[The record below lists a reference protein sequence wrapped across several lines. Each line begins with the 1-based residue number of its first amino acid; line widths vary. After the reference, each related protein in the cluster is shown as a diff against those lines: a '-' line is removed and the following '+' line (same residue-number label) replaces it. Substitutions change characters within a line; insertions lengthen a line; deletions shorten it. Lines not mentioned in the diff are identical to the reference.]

1 MDSNKSPIKNNRR
14 TTLIKPS
21 DFMFRRAF
29 TMYANYKE
37 IGAEQAGL
45 VINKDKVLLRGVG
58 HPDSYTLTY
67 KNDSEVT
74 LHIHSRVPSSVSIV
88 PSQVTLSKKNRSE
101 TIVLISESNCNSEV
115 ELLHL
120 NHETKEYVVKKVF
133 VLGSEGVELRTT
145 GSDECFMLA
154 QQCSV
159 SRLLEQMEFALEF
172 SETPKKQE
180 KVAKSSAEKV
190 FENFDTL
197 FLSNKKDQCYVEYPY
212 WVDVSAGD
220 LHGLCCAK
228 DGRLYSWGNGIFG
241 QLGLPPEVFVS
252 VQKEMLQPKFKKI
265 WGQKLQKVLFLP
277 KMPSN
282 LKETLEKMHLP
293 YLPIVPKLVQ
303 VPFKF
308 NVQSVACGL
317 YHSIILTDTGDSYSF
332 GLGESGRLGHKNE
345 ESCITP
351 MKIEI
356 PGKVSKIAAGYHN
369 SFFLLDNR
377 TVFSCGESS
386 EGASGH
392 ETNVLF
398 PAHIAFLKDVHF
410 ISSSLNHTAVVTLQ
424 GKGVLFGSNSDQKLG
439 GPSPHT
445 IESINGERLRGVYC
459 GGRHTCALT
468 DKLEVYAWGYNTSG
482 QLGLSSTMFH
492 SMSDPV
498 KVEYL
503 SGRGVINLSLGWEHS
518 IAITVDGL
526 LYCWGSNSKG
536 QLTIGTLAREYRRV
550 GLPRLIDS
558 LLGNPVTAAF
568 AGRNSSFFITA
579 NEHPEKNSSL
589 FAHWKRSLLYEERH
603 MQELANYRFSLL
615 IRDLKREQ
623 LVKKVEKERNK
634 EIGRSVSSPRAQ
646 VVGVKVQ
653 SELKGGPESYYAFW
667 NEENLNVEK
676 FENRTVVRFSNPV
689 YYKQGRGHVVTMFG
703 KPSAG
708 KVEESE
714 LNLRDAMVVASN
726 QGAKVELKIQGG
738 GGEDTTSR
746 PAYYERLQTAPKIS
760 HGPSLLYPTL
770 FPPYDLVPNSML
782 LAPK

>member
-29 TMYANYKE
+29 TVYSNYKE
-37 IGAEQAGL
+37 ISLEQAGIS
-45 VINKDKVLLRGVG
+45 INKEKVLLRGVG

-67 KNDSEVT
+67 KNDQEIT
-74 LHIHSRVPSSVSIV
+74 LHIQPRFPTAISIV
-88 PSQVTLSKKNRSE
+88 PNKVTLSKKNRSE
-101 TIVLISESNCNSEV
+101 TILVASESNCNSEV
-115 ELLHL
+115 ELMHL
-120 NHETKEYVVKKVF
+120 NHDIKEYTVKKIF
-133 VLGSEGVELRTT
+133 ILGSEGVELRTT
-145 GSDECFMLA
+145 GSDEHFMLA
-154 QQCSV
+154 QQCSM
-159 SRLLEQMEFALEF
+159 SRLLEQMEFSLES
-172 SETPKKQE
+172 SEVPKKQE
-180 KVAKSSAEKV
+180 KVVRSSAEKV

-197 FLSNKKDQCYVEYPY
+197 FLNNKKDQCYVEYPY
-212 WVDVSAGD
+212 WVDVAAGD

-241 QLGLPPEVFVS
+241 QLGLPIEEFIS

-265 WGQKLQKVLFLP
+265 WTQKLQKVIFLH
-277 KMPSN
+277 KMPNN
-282 LKETLEKMHLP
+282 LKDTLEKMHLP
-293 YLPIVPKLVQ
+293 YLAIAPKLVQ

-317 YHSIILTDTGDSYSF
+317 YHSLILTDSGDVYSF
-332 GLGESGRLGHKNE
+332 GLGESGRLGHKSE
-345 ESCITP
+345 ESWITP
-351 MKIEI
+351 NKIEI
-356 PGKVSKIAAGYHN
+356 SGKVSKIAAGYHN
-369 SFFLLDNR
+369 SFFLLENR
-377 TVFSCGESS
+377 TVWSCGQSS

-392 ETNVLF
+392 DSNLLF
-398 PAHIAFLKDVHF
+398 PAQISFLKDVHF
-410 ISSSLNHTAVVTLQ
+410 ISSSLNHTAVVTIQ
-424 GKGVLFGSNSDQKLG
+424 GKAVLFGSNADHKLG
-439 GPSPHT
+439 GPSPH
-445 IESINGERLRGVYC
+445 IIDNIHGERLRGVYC

-498 KVEYL
+498 KIEYL

-536 QLTIGTLAREYRRV
+536 QLAIGTLAREYRRV

-568 AGRNSSFFITA
+568 AGKNSSFFITA
-579 NEHPEKNSSL
+579 NEHPEKSSTL

-634 EIGRSVSSPRAQ
+634 DIGRSLSSPKAQ
-646 VVGVKVQ
+646 ISPIKVQ

-667 NEENLNVEK
+667 NEENHNVEK

-689 YYKQGRGHVVTMFG
+689 YYKQGRQHVVTMFA
-703 KPSAG
+703 KPTAA
-708 KVEESE
+708 KINEAE
-714 LNLRDAMVVASN
+714 LNLRDAMAIASN
-726 QGAKVELKIQGG
+726 QGAKLELKIHS
-738 GGEDTTSR
+738 EAEETNNR
-746 PAYYERLQTAPKIS
+746 PAYYERLQAAPRIS